1 MFFWSKKGSAI
12 GMAFE
17 VSRRAPV
24 TLDQVL
30 FIYEIVERVS
40 GKYVRLRCLLGCWQS
55 ESIAKRCDQDAK
67 GGTKRT
73 ILMVGLEI
81 LRTNT
86 DMRGIHVSL
95 YTAHTRR
102 HENAITNFGFA
113 SQLKLKFVPATVI
126 MLDVSSAGQELG
138 LLCK

>member
-1 MFFWSKKGSAI
+1 
-12 GMAFE
+12 MAFE

-86 DMRGIHVSL
+86 DMEGIHVTPL
-95 YTAHTRR
+95 YIAHTRR
-102 HENAITNFGFA
+102 HENAITNFSLA
-113 SQLKLKFVPATVI
+113 SQSKLKFVPATVI
-126 MLDVSSAGQELG
+126 MLDHVSTAGQELG